1 MKAIVKY
8 DEKEGS
14 VDLREMPE
22 PVPGTNEV
30 KVQIKATGLCYSDVS
45 IIQNKYV
52 GRKPVPI
59 PHILGHEG
67 AGIITEIGNSVN
79 NFAVGDRVGIVPIE
93 GCGCCDDCI
102 NGNQNMCMNWC
113 HIGITCHGTFAE
125 YIVVPDTKVHKIPD
139 DVSFVAAACLEPIGL
154 TARTIETVKP
164 LLGDT
169 IAIVGPGSLGLF
181 HLQVF
186 KAAGASKIIMIGID
200 KDIERFK
207 IAQTLGAT
215 DIVNGSEEDVVSR
228 VYEITSGK
236 GVDIAVETANSPI
249 ATRLAIDIAGNRGR
263 VALFGLYPEATISP
277 LKIARSGL
285 TVIGDV
291 AQLDRHYQRALRWV
305 ASGVV
310 RMSPLISVRY
320 KFDEFK
326 NAFAAAGSAETVKVM
341 FEN

>member
-8 DEKEGS
+8 DEKAGS

-22 PVPGTNEV
+22 PIPGSDEV

-45 IIQNKYV
+45 IMQNKYV

-59 PHILGHEG
+59 PLILGHEG
-67 AGIITEIGNSVN
+67 AGIITEIGKEVKNY
-79 NFAVGDRVGIVPIE
+79 AVGDRVGIMPIE

-102 NGNQNMCMNWC
+102 SGDQNMCMSWC
-113 HIGITCHGTFAE
+113 HIGLTCHGTFAE
-125 YIVVPDTKVHKIPD
+125 YIVVPAAKVHKIPD

-169 IAIVGPGSLGLF
+169 IAIVGPGSLGLL
-181 HLQVF
+181 HLQAF

-207 IAQTLGAT
+207 IAETLGAT
-215 DIVNGSEEDVVSR
+215 DIVNGSREDVVSR
-228 VYEITSGK
+228 VYEITGGK

-249 ATRLAIDIAGNRGR
+249 ATRLAIDVAGNRGR

-285 TVIGDV
+285 TIIGDA
-291 AQLDRHYQRALRWV
+291 AQIDRHYQRALRWV
-305 ASGVV
+305 ASGVFQ
-310 RMSPLISVRY
+310 MAPLISVRY
-320 KFDEFK
+320 KFDEFES
-326 NAFAAAGSAETVKVM
+326 AFAAAGSAETVKVM